1 MTFSLITPQMNQ
13 FVRILTLIYIA
24 SHDLIHILNL
34 DFEFFGVQ
42 NGDEC
47 YCGNSDSKFIPAP
60 SSQCNKPCHGDS
72 HQTCGS
78 SWRLNAYERLSFN
91 KEDSF
96 IAGASCQSVKNKYH
110 RQCPNGRTTFE
121 CKSLYEKCSAACL
134 QNKCPK

>member
-47 YCGNSDSKFIPAP
+47 YCGNSDS
-60 SSQCNKPCHGDS
+60 
-72 HQTCGS
+72 
-78 SWRLNAYERLSFN
+78 
-91 KEDSF
+91 
-96 IAGASCQSVKNKYH
+96 
-110 RQCPNGRTTFE
+110 
-121 CKSLYEKCSAACL
+121 
-134 QNKCPK
+134 